1 MKKNYCNMGKET
13 LVQIWTQFPIQQG
26 DWDMYSKEQGEGS
39 GQWIE
44 NYSEETSEVKNEPG

>member
-1 MKKNYCNMGKET
+1 
-13 LVQIWTQFPIQQG
+13 
-26 DWDMYSKEQGEGS
+26 MYSKEQGEGS